1 MLQVKQRSQR
11 LECPAQSLIY
21 LQFSNSVAFDR
32 LKTCFNLSASSVA
45 ILMNTAKQI
54 ADWLETHW
62 VTPAY
67 SGWLLS
73 SLALFFFVSATNT
86 LAGWLYVISGIS
98 FALLA
103 IAAILPERTL
113 RGIQIQR
120 RPINPVSVGD
130 QLTVE
135 LVLANPTKQ
144 PKTLIQIQDL
154 LPFVMAPPAL
164 AAIETIV
171 PHSTHHWR
179 YHQTVQRRG
188 IYRWQTVNVR
198 TAAPL
203 GLFWCRRSQT
213 VPAIA
218 VVYPTVLTLMQCPL
232 IDEMGRDAD
241 VLFSRDRRAHA
252 ASEGLT
258 RSLRPYRWGDP
269 IRFVHWRTSA
279 RYGELRV
286 RELETLTSEQELILC
301 LDSAMLWQSSDDSE
315 VAEPFEQAVVAAA
328 SLYFYALHRKLS
340 VKVWTAG
347 TGIIQGSQAV
357 LEALAAVQAGEDV
370 RADRL
375 PDAPLLWL
383 TQNPLSLATLPL
395 GSRWLLWTGPQQEQ
409 PVSNS
414 LGLLMQPA
422 QSLQL
427 QLQAAL
433 EKRLETQGGV
443 RSDEH

>member
-1 MLQVKQRSQR
+1 
-11 LECPAQSLIY
+11 
-21 LQFSNSVAFDR
+21 
-32 LKTCFNLSASSVA
+32 
-45 ILMNTAKQI
+45 MNTAKQI
-54 ADWLETHW
+54 ADWLESHW

-120 RPINPVSVGD
+120 RLINPVSVGEP
-130 QLTVE
+130 LTVE
-135 LVLANPTKQ
+135 LILANTTKQ

-154 LPFVMAPPAL
+154 LPFVMAPIVS
-164 AAIETIV
+164 AAIETIA
-171 PHSTHHWR
+171 PHSTHHWC

-218 VVYPTVLTLMQCPL
+218 VVYPTVLPLTQCPL
-232 IDEMGRDAD
+232 IDEMGRNAD
-241 VLFSRDRRAHA
+241 VLFSRDRRAHT

-286 RELETLTSEQELILC
+286 RELETLTSEQELIIY
-301 LDSAMLWQSSDDSE
+301 LDSAMPWQTYGGSE
-315 VAEPFEQAVVAAA
+315 VAEPFEQAVIAAA
-328 SLYFYALHRKLS
+328 SLYFYALHRKLN

-347 TGIIQGSQAV
+347 TGMIQGSQAV

-383 TQNPLSLATLPL
+383 TQNSLGLATLPP
-395 GSRWLLWTGPQQEQ
+395 GSRWLLWTSAQQEQ
-409 PVSNS
+409 PVLDS
-414 LGLLMQPA
+414 LGLLMQPD

-427 QLQAAL
+427 QLQKAL
-433 EKRLETQGGV
+433 GTQLQS
-443 RSDEH
+443 R